1 MQEMQVQEI
10 LDGLKKQIGELTYQL
25 VYRDALIKMLDEEC
39 KRMNE
44 EIEKLNKEKQVEERE

>member
-25 VYRDALIKMLDEEC
+25 VYRDAIIKMLDEEC

>member
-25 VYRDALIKMLDEEC
+25 VYRDAIIKMLDEEC
-39 KRMNE
+39 KKLSE
-44 EIEKLNKEKQVEERE
+44 EIEKLKEEKQVEERE